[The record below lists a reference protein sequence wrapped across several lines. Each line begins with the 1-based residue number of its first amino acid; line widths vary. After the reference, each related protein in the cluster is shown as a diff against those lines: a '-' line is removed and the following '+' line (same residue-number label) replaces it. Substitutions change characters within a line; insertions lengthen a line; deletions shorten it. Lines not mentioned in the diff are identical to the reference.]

1 MKKKALLM
9 VLAAALIV
17 VASIGGTLAWL
28 TSNDSMTN
36 TFTVGD
42 LNIDLTETNWVT
54 NAKIVPGVSIPKNP
68 VVTVGTGSES
78 ADVYMSVTVPASLQ
92 NSQITFD
99 VDPDWI
105 WDAAKGCY
113 KYDSAVAAGA
123 STDPLFTTVKI
134 GNLTETEME
143 AIETAATNDIVVRAY
158 AIQAGTADVTQ
169 LSIVAGTHLNVTP

>member
-17 VASIGGTLAWL
+17 AASIGGTLAWL

-42 LNIDLTETNWVT
+42 LNIDLTETTWVA

-68 VVTVGTGSES
+68 AVTVETGSES
-78 ADVYMSVTVPASLQ
+78 ADVYISVTVPASLQ
-92 NSQITFD
+92 NSKITFN
-99 VDPDWI
+99 VGSSWT

-113 KYDSAVAAGA
+113 KYNSAVAADA

-134 GNLTETEME
+134 GDLTETEME

-158 AIQAGTADVTQ
+158 AIQTGTTDVSQ
-169 LSIVAGTHLNVTP
+169 LNIVAGTHLNVTP